1 MTVSLDDA
9 IAASTHPRLLTAEF
23 LTICSPRIRRFWD
36 YWNSKRGAR
45 PMPSRRD
52 IEPTEIPD
60 LLPYIVLTEVLREPP
75 FLRYRL
81 VGTKQLAVRGHDPT
95 GEPVRGHYIGHH
107 LGKEEGEV
115 LLNYRI
121 VIERHSLVYDYNST
135 IGPASDGGSFGIKPV
150 LEKGTLLLPLSSD
163 GQDVDM
169 VFCCADIDMPDPV
182 TPS

>member
-9 IAASTHPRLLTAEF
+9 IAASTHPRLLTLDF
-23 LTICSPRIRRFWD
+23 LNICSPRIRRFWD
-36 YWNSKRGAR
+36 YWNAKRGAR

-60 LLPYIVLTEVLREPP
+60 LLPYIVLTEVLQEAP

-81 VGTKQLAVRGHDPT
+81 VGTKQVAVRGHDPT

-107 LGKEEGEV
+107 EGDYEDEV

-121 VIERHSLVYDYNST
+121 VIEGKRFVYDYRST
-135 IGPASDGGSFGIKPV
+135 LGPPRDDGSFGRQPV
-150 LEKGTLLLPLSSD
+150 REIGTLLLPLSSD
-163 GQDVDM
+163 GSSVDM
-169 VFCCADIDMPDPV
+169 VFCCADIEMPD
-182 TPS
+182 